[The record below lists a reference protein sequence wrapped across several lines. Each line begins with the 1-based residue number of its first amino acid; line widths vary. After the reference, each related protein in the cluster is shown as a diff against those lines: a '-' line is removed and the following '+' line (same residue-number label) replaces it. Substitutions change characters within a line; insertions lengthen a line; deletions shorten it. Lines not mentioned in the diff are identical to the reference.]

1 MSTLKS
7 RITQTMLALVAA
19 ATGLRGQ
26 EPCSDLLQSLERQ
39 LTEQAQTPYDWG
51 GPIRCGTDNSGWH
64 PPTAGENR
72 VVYFGDQVTD
82 VGYRRSAD
90 SFSGQSSLNP
100 GIAGQTTDQVL
111 IRFRRDVI
119 DLCNKVAVNLV
130 GVNDIA
136 LFDGTSIEEMILDN
150 LMSMSGIAPA
160 TRIGVVLASGTP
172 VCSCFT
178 KSTAFQRWQ
187 EPIPEVNELIQK
199 HCAGGGA
206 VYLEYDSAMADGN
219 NLKQELTSESVLP
232 NNTGYGV
239 MALLAEEAVADSL
252 HR

>member
-39 LTEQAQTPYDWG
+39 LTEQTQTPYDWG
-51 GPIRCGTDNSGWH
+51 GLIRCGTDNSGWH
-64 PPTAGENR
+64 PPTAKNR
-72 VVYFGDQVTD
+72 IAYFGDQVTD
-82 VGYRRSAD
+82 VGYRGRAD
-90 SFSGQSSLNP
+90 FFSGQSSLNP

-136 LFDGTSIEEMILDN
+136 LFDGTSIEEMILDT

-160 TRIGVVLASGTP
+160 THIRVVLASGTP

-178 KSTAFQRWQ
+178 ESTAFQRWQ

-199 HCAGGGA
+199 HCASGGA
-206 VYLEYDSAMADGN
+206 VHLEYDSAMADGN
-219 NLKQELTSESVLP
+219 NLKQELTSESAWP

-239 MALLAEEAVADSL
+239 MTLLAEEAVADSL

>member
-7 RITQTMLALVAA
+7 RITQTTLALLAP
-19 ATGLRGQ
+19 ATGLRG
-26 EPCSDLLQSLERQ
+26 L
-39 LTEQAQTPYDWG
+39 G
-51 GPIRCGTDNSGWH
+51 
-64 PPTAGENR
+64 
-72 VVYFGDQVTD
+72 
-82 VGYRRSAD
+82 
-90 SFSGQSSLNP
+90 
-100 GIAGQTTDQVL
+100 
-111 IRFRRDVI
+111 
-119 DLCNKVAVNLV
+119 VNLV

-136 LFDGTSIEEMILDN
+136 LFDGTSIEEMIFDN

-160 TRIGVVLASGTP
+160 TPIRVVLASGTP

-187 EPIPEVNELIQK
+187 EPIPEVNELVQK

-219 NLKQELTSESVLP
+219 NLKQALTSESVLP

>member
-7 RITQTMLALVAA
+7 RMTQTMLALLAA

-26 EPCSDLLQSLERQ
+26 EPCSDLLRSLERP
-39 LTEQAQTPYDWG
+39 LTEQRQTPYDWG
-51 GPIRCGTDNSGWH
+51 GLIRCGTDNSGWH
-64 PPTAGENR
+64 PPGAGENR

-82 VGYRRSAD
+82 VGYPGSAD
-90 SFSGQSSLNP
+90 SFSQSRPNP
-100 GIAGQTTDQVL
+100 GIAEQTTDQVL

-119 DLCNKVAVNLV
+119 DLYNHVEVNLV
-130 GVNDIA
+130 GVNDIV
-136 LFDGTSIEEMILDN
+136 
-150 LMSMSGIAPA
+150 GIAPA
-160 TRIGVVLASGTP
+160 TPIRVLLVSGTS

-187 EPIPEVNELIQK
+187 ERIPEVDELIQK

-206 VYLEYDSAMADGN
+206 IYLEYYSAMADGN
-219 NLKQELTSESVLP
+219 SLKQELTCESVLP

-252 HR
+252 RR